1 MSDRV
6 LTTRELNRALLERQ
20 SLAQR
25 TTASAGDMIERL
37 VGMQAQVPNAPY
49 VGLWSRL
56 GGFDPQE
63 LAGMIASR
71 EAVRMSLMRE
81 TLHLVTARD
90 ALSLRPPLRPV
101 LERVLSGGNLWG
113 RQLVGVDLEAV
124 AAAGRA
130 LLEEEPRSSAAL
142 GAALR
147 ERWPRVDAAA
157 LATAARFLVP
167 TVQIPPRGVWGASG
181 QAVWATVRA
190 WLGRDPEPDAPPD
203 DLMVRYLAAFGP
215 ATAPDVRAWSGL
227 TGVREILDRLRP
239 ELRTFR
245 DERGRELFDVPDGAL
260 PDPDTPAPPRFLPEF
275 DNVLVAHEDR
285 GRVFPDEHRQR
296 IVRDL
301 GSLMVL
307 IDGKV
312 AATWRVERSK
322 DTALLVVTPFRRISK
337 AERAPLLEE
346 AKRLLAFMVPG
357 AGRDV
362 RIASS
367 EA

>member
-6 LTTRELNRALLERQ
+6 LSTRELNRALLERQ
-20 SLAQR
+20 SLARR
-25 TTASAGDMIERL
+25 TTASADEMIERL

-56 GGFDPQE
+56 EGFDPQE
-63 LAGMIASR
+63 LAGLITSR

-90 ALSLRPPLRPV
+90 ALMLRPPLRPL
-101 LERVLSGGNLWG
+101 LERPLSSGNLWG
-113 RQLVGVDLEAV
+113 RQLAGVELEAV

-181 QAVWATVRA
+181 QAVWATLRD
-190 WLGRDPEPDAPPD
+190 WLGRDPEADGLPD
-203 DLMVRYLAAFGP
+203 DLVRRYLAAFGP
-215 ATAPDVRAWSGL
+215 ASAPDVRAWSGL

-245 DERGRELFDVPDGAL
+245 DERGRELFDVPGAPL
-260 PDPDTPAPPRFLPEF
+260 PDADTPAPPRFLPEF

-307 IDGKV
+307 IDGV
-312 AATWRVERSK
+312 IAAMWRVERSK
-322 DTALLVVTPFRRISK
+322 DAAVLIVTPFRRIPR
-337 AERAPLLEE
+337 AERRPLLEE
-346 AKRLLAFMVPG
+346 AQRLLAFVAPG
-357 AGRDV
+357 AGHDV
-362 RIASS
+362 RIAPP
-367 EA
+367 ED

>member
-6 LTTRELNRALLERQ
+6 LSVRELNRALLERQ
-20 SLAQR
+20 SLAAR
-25 TTASAGDMIERL
+25 TTAPAAEMIERL
-37 VGMQAQVPNAPY
+37 VGMQAQVPNAPH

-56 GGFDPQE
+56 EGFDPNE
-63 LAGMIASR
+63 LAGMLTSR
-71 EAVRMSLMRE
+71 RAVRMSLMRE

-90 ALSLRPPLRPV
+90 ALALRPPLRAV
-101 LERVLSGGNLWG
+101 LERPLSGGNLWG
-113 RQLVGVDLEAV
+113 RQLVGVELEAV
-124 AAAGRA
+124 AAVGRA
-130 LLEEEPRSSAAL
+130 ILEEEPRSSAAL
-142 GAALR
+142 GEALR

-181 QAVWATVRA
+181 QAVWATVRD
-190 WLGRDPEPDAPPD
+190 WLGREPEADAPPD
-203 DLMVRYLAAFGP
+203 DLVRRYLAAFGP

-227 TGVREILDRLRP
+227 RGVREILDRLRP

-245 DERGRELFDVPDGAL
+245 DERGRELFDVAEGLL
-260 PDPDTPAPPRFLPEF
+260 PDPDAPAPPRFLPEF

-285 GRVFPDEHRQR
+285 ARVFPDEHRQR

-307 IDGKV
+307 IDGV
-312 AATWRVERSK
+312 IAATWRVERTK
-322 DTALLVVTPFRRISK
+322 DAAALVVTPFRRLPR

-346 AKRLLAFMVPG
+346 ARLLLGVVAPG
-357 AGRDV
+357 ADHDV
-362 RIASS
+362 RILPPG
-367 EA
+367 